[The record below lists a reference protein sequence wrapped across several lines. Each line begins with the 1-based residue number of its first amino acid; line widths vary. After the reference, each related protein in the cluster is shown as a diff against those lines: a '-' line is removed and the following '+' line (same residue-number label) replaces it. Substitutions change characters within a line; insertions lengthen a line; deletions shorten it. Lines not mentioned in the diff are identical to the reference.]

1 MEACSVST
9 VAERAGDPG
18 LIQKYQTLCSELK
31 LPNPKQVSKLSWKR
45 IVKKA
50 VTEANRMNLL
60 EIIQTRYEKLNYDD
74 LKEETYEVKE
84 YLKTMNLYDVRMKF
98 AIRSKMVK
106 KVAFNYSSDPKY
118 SSQLWHCTHCDR
130 MDSQTHI
137 LSCDSYQ
144 YLRSGKDLSSDKDLV
159 TYFREVI
166 SLREKI
172 ENIV

>member
-1 MEACSVST
+1 
-9 VAERAGDPG
+9 
-18 LIQKYQTLCSELK
+18 
-31 LPNPKQVSKLSWKR
+31 
-45 IVKKA
+45 
-50 VTEANRMNLL
+50 MNLL
-60 EIIQTRYEKLNYDD
+60 EIIQTKYEKLNYDD

>member
-1 MEACSVST
+1 MS
-9 VAERAGDPG
+9 ERVGDPG

-60 EIIQTRYEKLNYDD
+60 EIIQTKYEKLNYDD

-84 YLKTMNLYDVRMKF
+84 YLKTMNLYAARMKF
-98 AIRSKMVK
+98 SIRSSTIQVTPST
-106 KVAFNYSSDPKY
+106 VASYGTSHIVTGWT
-118 SSQLWHCTHCDR
+118 L
-130 MDSQTHI
+130 DSQTHI

-166 SLREKI
+166 SLREKL

>member
-1 MEACSVST
+1 M
-9 VAERAGDPG
+9 AERAGDPG

-84 YLKTMNLYDVRMKF
+84 YLKTMNLYAARMKF
-98 AIRSKMVK
+98 SIRS
-106 KVAFNYSSDPKY
+106 S
-118 SSQLWHCTHCDR
+118 T
-130 MDSQTHI
+130 I
-137 LSCDSYQ
+137 
-144 YLRSGKDLSSDKDLV
+144 
-159 TYFREVI
+159 
-166 SLREKI
+166 
-172 ENIV
+172 